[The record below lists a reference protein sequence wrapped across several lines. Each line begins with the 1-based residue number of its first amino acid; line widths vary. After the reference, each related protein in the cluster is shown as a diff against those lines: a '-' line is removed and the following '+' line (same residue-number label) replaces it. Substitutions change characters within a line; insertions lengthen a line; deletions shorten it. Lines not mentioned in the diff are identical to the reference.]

1 MCQTGTSVSKPR
13 MTRVPFLVCL
23 VGIASAH
30 CSSRRRS
37 EGAETPNFAKRPA
50 PNAVAYQ
57 IEHFEYRLMR
67 ESSQSTVATHSFRVI
82 GVAYTVTINLSLAL

>member
-1 MCQTGTSVSKPR
+1 MCQAGTSVSKPR
-13 MTRVPFLVCL
+13 MTRVPFLVYL

-50 PNAVAYQ
+50 PNPVAYQ
-57 IEHFEYRLMR
+57 IEHFGYRLMH